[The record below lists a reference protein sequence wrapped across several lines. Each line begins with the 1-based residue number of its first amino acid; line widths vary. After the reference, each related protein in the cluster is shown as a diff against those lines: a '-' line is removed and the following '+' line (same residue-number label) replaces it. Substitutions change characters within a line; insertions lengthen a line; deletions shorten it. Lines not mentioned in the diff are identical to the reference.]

1 MPRSPVSSQ
10 NLNIAKLL
18 RSYLSLIGSS
28 EVNRLL
34 EDITTCTLSRVN
46 SLPDS
51 CESASLKGGIE
62 LFPFLAVQTRRH
74 RLLISG
80 SLFPNQED
88 PSTGSLCH
96 LIRLELGHELIYFK
110 LSTHQS
116 SFLLSPFH
124 CRFISI
130 LFGLTWFYAL
140 AVQIGAVQQDFLAFA
155 PYSLEEQVIARYLQS
170 LVWIPCATVQL
181 DAQDNPYI
189 GTRLYTAADLKRCE
203 IPGSSRRRIHY
214 PGLAAFQTSA
224 AFYHRRRKNFYRF
237 RFSAAPQ
244 IPGGAPTPLAASAVV
259 SRDPSGSAERRHRTH

>member
-1 MPRSPVSSQ
+1 MPRSLVSSQ
-10 NLNIAKLL
+10 NLNIAKLR

-96 LIRLELGHELIYFK
+96 LIRLELGHEVLYFK
-110 LSTHQS
+110 LSTPQS

-181 DAQDNPYI
+181 DAQRQSVYRHPP
-189 GTRLYTAADLKRCE
+189 LYRRRSQTLRSARQH
-203 IPGSSRRRIHY
+203 RRRIHY
-214 PGLAAFQTSA
+214 SGLAAFQTSA
-224 AFYHRRRKNFYRF
+224 AFYHRRRKHLYRF
-237 RFSAAPQ
+237 RVSAAPQ
-244 IPGGAPTPLAASAVV
+244 IPGGAPAPLAASAAV
-259 SRDPSGSAERRHRTH
+259 SPDPSGQC